1 MAKRNKKGGWTGS
14 SVGSGALKSGGG
26 PQVEKQR
33 SESKKFDAKYS
44 GFERVGRIVV
54 FILVC
59 VLAGSPIYQATP
71 KNMAEYWEL
80 DKAKESIVRV
90 EIVTYAEDGT
100 EQVEELTDAEDIE
113 AFYTALDETS
123 LRRKWFAGGAVDEQ
137 FTGLICVYL
146 EGETEA
152 SYEVGFVNERVYF
165 IGMPTYD
172 WYLNEAEPIM
182 EYLK

>member
-14 SVGSGALKSGGG
+14 SVGSNALKSGGG

-44 GFERVGRIVV
+44 AGEKIGRVVV
-54 FILVC
+54 FVLVC
-59 VLAGSPIYQATP
+59 VLAGSLLFQATP

-80 DKAKESIVRV
+80 DKVQESIERV
-90 EIVTYAEDGT
+90 EDGAEEKTVLTEDG
-100 EQVEELTDAEDIE
+100 DIE

-123 LRRKWFAGGAVDEQ
+123 LKRLWFAGDAEEMQ
-137 FTGLICVYL
+137 FTGLICVFL
-146 EGETEA
+146 EGEGEA
-152 SYEVGFVNERVYF
+152 GYEVGFVNERVYF

-172 WYLNEAEPIM
+172 WYLEEAEPIM